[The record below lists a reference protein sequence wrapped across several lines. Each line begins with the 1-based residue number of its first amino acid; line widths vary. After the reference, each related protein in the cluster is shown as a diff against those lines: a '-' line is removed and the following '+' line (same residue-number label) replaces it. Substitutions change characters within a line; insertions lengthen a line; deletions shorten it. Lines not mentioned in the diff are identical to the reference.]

1 MRRRLRD
8 VLAGRSVDDLEL
20 GTGVWRR
27 AHDRFGRAVDRFH
40 QVIEPVP
47 PGAARDHLEV
57 AGTRLAAC
65 LDEVRQRCTQAQA
78 RWPSAALEIPG
89 AGSGEHARL
98 SKGATVAAQASQAA
112 TMVRVALRP
121 DPAADPAAGPAASDG
136 SSSEADQRLAAVD
149 RAVTG
154 VERGL
159 AGGGW
164 PASPDGEGLR

>member
-8 VLAGRSVDDLEL
+8 VLAGRSVDDLAL

-27 AHDRFGRAVDRFH
+27 AHDRFVRAVDRFH
-40 QVIEPVP
+40 QVIEPVA
-47 PGAARDHLEV
+47 PGEARDRLEL
-57 AGTRLAAC
+57 AGARLAAC
-65 LDEVRQRCTQAQA
+65 LDQVRQRCVDAQA
-78 RWPSAALEIPG
+78 RWPSSALEIPG

-112 TMVRVALRP
+112 TMVRVGLRP
-121 DPAADPAAGPAASDG
+121 GAEDDRPGA
-136 SSSEADQRLAAVD
+136 EELRLAAVD

-164 PASPDGEGLR
+164 PATPDGDGPR

>member
-27 AHDRFGRAVDRFH
+27 AHDRFDRAVDRFH
-40 QVIEPVP
+40 QVIAPVP
-47 PGAARDHLEV
+47 DGAARDRLELDG
-57 AGTRLAAC
+57 ARLARC
-65 LDEVRQRCTQAQA
+65 LEEVRERCVSAQSA
-78 RWPSAALEIPG
+78 WPSSALEIPHDG
-89 AGSGEHARL
+89 AGEHARI
-98 SKGATVAAQASQAA
+98 SKGATVAAQAAQAA

-121 DPAADPAAGPAASDG
+121 AVARDAGAEDAEQVDADD
-136 SSSEADQRLAAVD
+136 ERRLAAVD
-149 RAVTG
+149 RAVAG

-164 PASPDGEGLR
+164 PASPEGDAGR